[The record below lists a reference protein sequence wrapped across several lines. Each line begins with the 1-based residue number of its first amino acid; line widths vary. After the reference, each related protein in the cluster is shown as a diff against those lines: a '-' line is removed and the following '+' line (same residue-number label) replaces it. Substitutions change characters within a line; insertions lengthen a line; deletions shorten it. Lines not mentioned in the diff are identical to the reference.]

1 MPSVPTLAALR
12 PSICQMWR
20 TKCTVEDLP
29 LVPVTAAMVAGC
41 RPAKAAAI
49 SATRRRGLVARTTTM
64 AGSSGGSSAS
74 KAARIATAPRP
85 TASAMNAAPSWR
97 EPARAANRK
106 PGFTLRESR
115 VRPERTG
122 SRVKAAGDAVAS
134 ALTRMSSLSSNAAH
148 SRCGCGRRLVR
159 AGRCRQRLALILRA
173 MACVRRHELRRHHLC
188 RQRSR
193 GDFDRRQA
201 LLQVARQ
208 DAVERRDVFDECL
221 DAGRSDHAGSGV
233 TGGFGSALGLIE
245 RHDND
250 ELRIVHGKHA
260 YERAD

>member
-12 PSICQMWR
+12 PSVCKMWR

-49 SATRRRGLVARTTTM
+49 NATRRRGLLARTTTM

-85 TASAMNAAPSWR
+85 TASATNAAPSWR
-97 EPARAANRK
+97 APARAANRK
-106 PGFTLRESR
+106 PGLTLRESR

-122 SRVKAAGDAVAS
+122 SRGEAAGDAGAS
-134 ALTRMSSLSSNAAH
+134 ALARMSSLSSNAAH

-159 AGRCRQRLALILRA
+159 AGPCRERLARLLRA

-208 DAVERRDVFDECL
+208 DAVERHDIFDERL
-221 DAGRSDHAGSGV
+221 DGWRPVHAGRGITGS
-233 TGGFGSALGLIE
+233 FGDALGLIE
-245 RHDND
+245 RHPDD
-250 ELRIVHGKHA
+250 EFRIVHGKHA
-260 YERAD
+260 SERAD